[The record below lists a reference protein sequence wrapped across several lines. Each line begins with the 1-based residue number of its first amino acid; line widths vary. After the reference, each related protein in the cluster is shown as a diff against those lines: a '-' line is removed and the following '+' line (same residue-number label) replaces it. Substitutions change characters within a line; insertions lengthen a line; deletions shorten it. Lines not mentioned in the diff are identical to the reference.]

1 MKSARYRWIWIL
13 LGAVA
18 LIAAAVLYM
27 VLPMRSA
34 RIDRKAVAAQAAT
47 YYNARLGEIADSV
60 NADEAQRS
68 VEGD

>member
-1 MKSARYRWIWIL
+1 M

-27 VLPMRSA
+27 VLPLRSA

-47 YYNARLGEIADSV
+47 YYDARLGEIHGSFI
-60 NADEAQRS
+60 
-68 VEGD
+68 

>member
-1 MKSARYRWIWIL
+1 
-13 LGAVA
+13 
-18 LIAAAVLYM
+18 M
-27 VLPMRSA
+27 VLPLRSA

-47 YYNARLGEIADSV
+47 YYDARLGEIADSV